1 MADRDRLIELLNE
14 AEDIC
19 NNTLDCDECEY
30 NQSDNNCIIELITDY
45 LLANGVIVP
54 PCKVGDVVYFL
65 LEDDFPVHR
74 WFLSEEKI
82 TEICSKGFFTSAF
95 YPAKE
100 DFGNYTSYELLG
112 KEAFLTQEEAEQALK
127 EIGKEDEGK

>member
-1 MADRDRLIELLNE
+1 MTDRDRLIELLNE

-19 NNTLDCDECEY
+19 DRTLDCDECKYHE
-30 NQSDNNCIIELITDY
+30 SVMCVDELKIDH

-100 DFGNYTSYELLG
+100 DFGNYTGYELLG
-112 KEAFLTQEEAEQALK
+112 KEAFLTKEEAEQALK
-127 EIGKEDEGK
+127 EIGKEDDK

>member
-1 MADRDRLIELLNE
+1 MTDRDRLIELLIE
-14 AEDIC
+14 AEAMCD
-19 NNTLDCDECEY
+19 NTLNCEDCKYEHSGKCK
-30 NQSDNNCIIELITDY
+30 NELTADH

-100 DFGNYTSYELLG
+100 DFGNYTGYELLG
-112 KEAFLTQEEAEQALK
+112 KEAFLALAEAERALK
-127 EIGKEDEGK
+127 EREG

>member
-1 MADRDRLIELLNE
+1 MTDRDRLIELLNE

-19 NNTLDCDECEY
+19 DRTLDCDECKY
-30 NQSDNNCIIELITDY
+30 HQSAMCEDELKIDY

-100 DFGNYTSYELLG
+100 DFGNYTGYELLG
-112 KEAFLTQEEAEQALK
+112 KEAFLTKEEAEQALK
-127 EIGKEDEGK
+127 DRGKEDEGK